1 MIGKIWDSLFPLSV
15 YYQSR
20 SFIVL
25 TTCASWPNIE
35 RVFDAT
41 LRQKKNVY
49 FITMDWGATNE
60 KSVDFWEKMIPYRD
74 LVFFLSNDHITHK
87 KRLEAGLRSYLIN
100 HNSWINENVFVCT
113 NEKRVYDA
121 VLTARAKKWKR
132 IYLSGKIDNLAL
144 VINRWGI
151 DWHSGENDNSYLE
164 IPAKY
169 LNDRKL
175 KKDELSRLYNISK
188 VGLILSASEGASYTS
203 SEYLLCGAPVVS
215 TKPEDGI
222 GLGGREFWY
231 TDENHIMC
239 DPNECAVHD
248 SVYSLINKQISPE
261 RIRSKHIALMNK
273 QRLAFLEQVIGPL
286 FSENKP
292 GFDIE
297 TYFYQTLFDPGTM
310 ECSLKCEGKSRSWG
324 ELNEIFQDE

>member
-1 MIGKIWDSLFPLSV
+1 MKIWESLFPLAI
-15 YYQSR
+15 YYQSS
-20 SFIVL
+20 SFKVL
-25 TTCASWPNIE
+25 TTCATWPNIE
-35 RVFDAT
+35 RLFDAT
-41 LRQKKNVY
+41 LRQKKNVFY
-49 FITMDWGATNE
+49 ITMDWGPTYQ
-60 KSVDFWEKMIPYRD
+60 SSLDFFEKMIPYKD
-74 LVFFLSNDHITHK
+74 FVFFLSNDHITHK
-87 KRLEAGLRSYLIN
+87 NRLAAGLRSYLIN

-113 NEKRVYDA
+113 NEERVYDA

-132 IYLSGKIDNLAL
+132 IYLSGKINNLAL

-151 DWHSGENDNSYLE
+151 EWHLGKNDNSYLE

-175 KKDELSRLYNISK
+175 KKDELSILYNRSK
-188 VGLILSASEGASYTS
+188 IGMILSTAEGASYTS

-239 DPNECAVHD
+239 DPNEYAVHN
-248 SVYSLINKQISPE
+248 SVYSLINRQISPQ

-273 QRLAFLEQVIGPL
+273 QRLTFLEQVIGPL
-286 FSENKP
+286 FNENKP
-292 GFDIE
+292 GLDIE
-297 TYFYQTLFDPGTM
+297 TYFYQTLFDPNTM
-310 ECSLKCEGKSRSWG
+310 ECSLKCEGKSRSWD
-324 ELNEIFQDE
+324 EINEIFKGD